1 MFYTKEQINT
11 LEKYRKTFET
21 AVHSGFARNV
31 GSIALKEIEEV
42 YDTAYGSHYSYN
54 SGCSVCV
61 LGFLKRVGEPF
72 LKEAEI
78 YRKKEERERQKAE
91 EERNLPPDVEMRD
104 GTITISFDRAEA
116 EEAAIKAKAEQ
127 TKTEVVENVEV
138 KEESLVFETAKTNAP
153 EPPKTNKRTRRK
165 KEDGTEQ

>member
-1 MFYTKEQINT
+1 MFYTKVQIDK

-31 GSIALKEIEEV
+31 GSVALKEIEEV

-78 YRKKEERERQKAE
+78 YRRKEERERQKAE
-91 EERNLPPDVEMRD
+91 EERNFPPDGEMRD
-104 GTITISFDRAEA
+104 GTITVSFDRAEA
-116 EEAAIKAKAEQ
+116 EMEALN
-127 TKTEVVENVEV
+127 TN
-138 KEESLVFETAKTNAP
+138 TA

-165 KEDGTEQ
+165 KENGTE

>member
-1 MFYTKEQINT
+1 MFYTRQQVER

-31 GSIALKEIEEV
+31 GSVALKEIEEV

-78 YRKKEERERQKAE
+78 YRRKEEREKQKAE
-91 EERNLPPDVEMRD
+91 EERNFPPDVEMKD
-104 GTITISFDRAEA
+104 GTITVSFERAEA
-116 EEAAIKAKAEQ
+116 EMEA
-127 TKTEVVENVEV
+127 
-138 KEESLVFETAKTNAP
+138 LKTNTA
-153 EPPKTNKRTRRK
+153 EPPKTKRTRKK
-165 KEDGTEQ
+165 KENGTE